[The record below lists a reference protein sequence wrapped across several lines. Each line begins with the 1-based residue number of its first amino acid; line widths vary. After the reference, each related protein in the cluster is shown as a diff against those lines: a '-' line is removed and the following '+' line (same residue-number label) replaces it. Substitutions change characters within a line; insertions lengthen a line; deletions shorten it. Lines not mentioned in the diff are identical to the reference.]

1 MPRKTRARARE
12 IIHNFLDE
20 NAGFAIF
27 CLSKLKS
34 ARELLFIKR
43 QLSTKH
49 IFELMRPSYY
59 NRVNAARECAG
70 EIFVGGFFLFLT
82 EP

>member
-1 MPRKTRARARE
+1 MRRKTRAQARE

-34 ARELLFIKR
+34 ARGAAFVKR

-59 NRVNAARECAG
+59 NRVNAAKECAG
-70 EIFVGGFFLFLT
+70 KVFVGGFFLF
-82 EP
+82 